1 MTYIG
6 FQFVDEGDDPG
17 LFPSRD
23 PGRSLVER
31 VGFPGRARP
40 VPQTA
45 KVPVRVGGQFGVFG
59 LWSSRAAGS
68 GINPGLRDSQQ
79 CQES

>member
-1 MTYIG
+1 M
-6 FQFVDEGDDPG
+6 
-17 LFPSRD
+17 
-23 PGRSLVER
+23 ER
-31 VGFPGRARP
+31 VGFPGQARP

-45 KVPVRVGGQFGVFG
+45 KVPVWVGGQFGVFG

-79 CQES
+79 YQES